1 VDDVVRAAR
10 EKAEARLDVD
20 HVVRRRDHRVE
31 RAGNGRVVAQRAE
44 RSDHRHGVE
53 PSLSVVARVRTAVQA
68 ASWIDRAGIALLF
81 PKADIVLPSL
91 WEAVNGDRSTQW
103 AVRDAGGAFLGWT
116 EEMGIV
122 WGLKDE
128 LAERRLACVGKHL
141 AGVATCIAPRTLP
154 ALYALT
160 GRPGRPE
167 DFRGAAEGLELDLCE
182 AVLERGPLTAPALRN
197 LLGAA
202 KKDVDR
208 CVLRLQRSLVLTNA
222 GVVEQER
229 GWPAIAVDLL
239 ARRFEL
245 GPLPSEQ
252 DACRE
257 LAGLV
262 LTGAADLTGADLAG
276 ALGWRRKRAEAV
288 LDEVAVSRDGGGFR
302 IWSRA

>member
-1 VDDVVRAAR
+1 VT
-10 EKAEARLDVD
+10 
-20 HVVRRRDHRVE
+20 
-31 RAGNGRVVAQRAE
+31 
-44 RSDHRHGVE
+44 
-53 PSLSVVARVRTAVQA
+53 RVRTAVQA
-68 ASWIDRAGIALLF
+68 ANWIDGAGVSLLF

-103 AVRDAGGAFLGWT
+103 AVRDADGAFLGWT

-122 WGLKDE
+122 WGLKDD

-160 GRPGRPE
+160 GRSGRPE
-167 DFRGAAEGLELDLCE
+167 DFRGAVEGLELALCE
-182 AVLERGPLTAPALRN
+182 SVLELGPLTAPALREA
-197 LLGAA
+197 LGAA

-245 GPLPSEQ
+245 GPLPSEP

-262 LTGAADLTGADLAG
+262 LAGATDLTAADLAG

-288 LDEVAVSRDGGGFR
+288 LDEIAVSRDGGGFR
-302 IWSRA
+302 IWRQA